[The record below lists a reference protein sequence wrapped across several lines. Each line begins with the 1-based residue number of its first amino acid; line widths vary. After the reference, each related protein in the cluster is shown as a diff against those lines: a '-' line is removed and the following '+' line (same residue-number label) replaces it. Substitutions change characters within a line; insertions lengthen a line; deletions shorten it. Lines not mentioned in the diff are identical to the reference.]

1 MQLAPC
7 REVNVPMT
15 LPTAKAR
22 AAFLDNAV
30 CSELLNR
37 LQAAGQADVYDRA
50 EKSMLAIA
58 AERGFIKDEGS
69 TLSVPHNV
77 ALFVEAHA

>member
-1 MQLAPC
+1 MDILLC
-7 REVNVPMT
+7 REVNVPRT
-15 LPTAKAR
+15 LPTAKVR

-50 EKSMLAIA
+50 EKSMMAIA
-58 AERGFIKDEGS
+58 AERGFIKDEGR
-69 TLSVPHNV
+69 TLSMSHNV